1 MSGGHFDYLQH
12 RINETADGVMEE
24 LKRVD
29 FPYSDETKKVFE
41 QTAYRLKIAGVMLN
55 RIDWLLSGDDGE
67 ETFHER
73 LRKDVDKVLRE
84 AADGKQ

>member
-1 MSGGHFDYLQH
+1 MSGGYYGYEQY
-12 RINETADGVMEE
+12 RIEEIADQLL
-24 LKRVD
+24 LKMNSDD

-41 QTAYRLKIAGVMLN
+41 QTAYRLKIASVMLN

-84 AADGKQ
+84 AKQCTS